1 MEPPS
6 GRFAFQEVNH
16 GQGFEEGRREA
27 LLIAMPQLENARHE
41 RFARLVAA
49 GDPASTAYTEAGY
62 AAKTDR
68 SAESAGS
75 RLLSN
80 VEVASRIAEIRAE
93 LERAAQKAATVTK
106 EWVVEKLREN
116 VLRAMQ
122 AQPVLDREGNHTGEY
137 RYEGNVANK
146 ALELLGKEIGMF
158 RGDDADRDHD
168 ADAAVAR
175 ALAIRDAIDRAFAR
189 RETPT
194 TH

>member
-1 MEPPS
+1 
-6 GRFAFQEVNH
+6 
-16 GQGFEEGRREA
+16 
-27 LLIAMPQLENARHE
+27 MPQLENVRHE
-41 RFARLVAA
+41 KFARLVAA
-49 GDPASTAYTEAGY
+49 GEPASKAYVDAGY
-62 AAKTDR
+62 AASTDR

-106 EWVVEKLREN
+106 EWIVEKLREN

-122 AQPVLDREGNHTGEY
+122 VQSVTDSKGRPIGEY
-137 RYEGNVANK
+137 TYQGNVANR

-158 RGDDADRDHD
+158 IERTENLNKNVDAPP
-168 ADAAVAR
+168 ADASDAVAH
-175 ALAIRDAIDRAFAR
+175 IRRILERHERRGAR
-189 RETPT
+189 GAVEGDVGRGGGSSPRV